1 MKVVKYPTKDTV
13 LLEITVDEAGVV
25 NNAILEMLRAN
36 DESELSSR
44 FGRSKEYFVEL
55 LDGFGDLFTS
65 NIYPFRYFEKINQL
79 FAESKL
85 EKVRVEFLKDD
96 RASVEYEKYQKVY
109 DANVCSVYEV
119 EDEKVIV
126 LPRKVYMEDV
136 KKLWADIGEFESD
149 ILDVLRADWDK
160 DLARAQ
166 EANLCFGLLA
176 CIGVIANHLN
186 DKKDIINFAAR
197 RLRMTCKLRDV
208 KCVMMATLEVVAKAW
223 TGWSR
228 FQPKPERYEIQVYPG
243 KQLKIV
249 KRSEKD
255 VAYVK

>member
-149 ILDVLRADWDK
+149 ILDVLRAD
-160 DLARAQ
+160 
-166 EANLCFGLLA
+166 
-176 CIGVIANHLN
+176 
-186 DKKDIINFAAR
+186 
-197 RLRMTCKLRDV
+197 
-208 KCVMMATLEVVAKAW
+208 
-223 TGWSR
+223 
-228 FQPKPERYEIQVYPG
+228 
-243 KQLKIV
+243 
-249 KRSEKD
+249 
-255 VAYVK
+255 